1 MSNGGSCHLEGRYEE
16 RRPSKEYESRENK
29 FEINRLI
36 IAVD

>member
-1 MSNGGSCHLEGRYEE
+1 MSNDGSCHLEGRYEG
-16 RRPSKEYESRENK
+16 RSTFKEYESGENK

>member
-1 MSNGGSCHLEGRYEE
+1 MSNDGSCHLERGYEG
-16 RRPSKEYESRENK
+16 RRPFKEHRSRENK